1 MMQKF
6 YLLMNQLGN
15 LDSKNSME
23 IIKLLKEYNK
33 KYKQTIILV
42 THNME
47 IANQTGRIISIKDGI
62 IIKDE
67 VIIWIIYILLQ

>member
-67 VIIWIIYILLQ
+67 VII

>member
-1 MMQKF
+1 MTQKF

-47 IANQTGRIISIKDGI
+47 IANQTERIISIKDGK

-67 VIIWIIYILLQ
+67 VVI

>member
-1 MMQKF
+1 MKQKF
-6 YLLMNQLGN
+6 YLQMNQLGN

-23 IIKLLKEYNK
+23 IVKLLKEYNE

-42 THNME
+42 THNIE
-47 IANQTGRIISIKDGI
+47 IAKQTGRIISIQDGK

-67 VIIWIIYILLQ
+67 VQ

>member
-1 MMQKF
+1 MQ
-6 YLLMNQLGN
+6 MNQLGN
-15 LDSKNSME
+15 LDSKNSIE
-23 IIKLLKEYNK
+23 IVKLLKEYNE

-47 IANQTGRIISIKDGI
+47 IAKQAKRIISLQDGK

-67 VIIWIIYILLQ
+67 VQ